1 MGESINLRAIAI
13 DGMGRELPIE
23 LAYTSS
29 NKAYMTVSADGTVKG
44 IKKGSVTIA
53 IKAYNGLTR
62 TVALTVVDAPAYVRL
77 SAQEI
82 NVVKTNAAGYECRL
96 LAWIGT
102 EKATI
107 SAGRAATKRLVTVE
121 NGVLTGR
128 ETRYCDGNGDDLQR
142 KDRERIVHVY
152 MNQQVSV
159 CLRMS

>member
-62 TVALTVVDAPAYVRL
+62 TVALTVVDAPASVRL

-102 EKATI
+102 ERATNLRWT
-107 SAGRAATKRLVTVE
+107 SSDETVVTVE
-121 NGVLTGR
+121 NGVLTGAR
-128 ETRYCDGNGDDLQR
+128 RGTATVTATTYNG
-142 KDRERIVHVY
+142 KTA
-152 MNQQVSV
+152 S
-159 CLRMS
+159 